1 MEPVS
6 GANGLDVEGMV
17 QRAVDAKVGAVDVM
31 LNQRVGPVE
40 KYQAEIL
47 AEVKKL
53 SNEIAGLRQDQVNLR
68 GEIRRG
74 RLARQRRRKRRTQ

>member
-1 MEPVS
+1 MSEP
-6 GANGLDVEGMV
+6 NGHDVDAMV
-17 QRAVDAKVGAVDVM
+17 QRAVDAKVGAVDVL

-53 SNEIAGLRQDQVNLR
+53 SNEIAALRQDQVNLR
-68 GEIRRG
+68 GELRRE
-74 RLARQRRRKRRTQ
+74 RLARERRRKRRTQ